1 MQPNAKILKVMIYLT
16 TFQVETSS
24 KSKYKIKMAVFDI
37 QLGLSLKRQKTQF

>member
-24 KSKYKIKMAVFDI
+24 KSKYKIKMAARCLFKGTEDTVLND
-37 QLGLSLKRQKTQF
+37 S